1 MTVGGKEIV
10 SIWKQKFDLK
20 LKILFIIEFLEI
32 HTLAVIKVEG
42 KTKKNIL
49 FRMTSGES
57 KQLIIILSKTITK
70 RKIRNWRFVL

>member
-1 MTVGGKEIV
+1 VTVGGKEIV
-10 SIWKQKFDLK
+10 SIWEQKFDLK

-32 HTLAVIKVEG
+32 NTLAVIKVED

-49 FRMTSGES
+49 FRMTRGER
-57 KQLIIILSKTITK
+57 KQLIIFLSKTITK

>member
-1 MTVGGKEIV
+1 VTVGGKEIV